1 MRERKDDGEKVN
13 SASSAKGE
21 SKMYQGRI
29 KM

>member
-13 SASSAKGE
+13 GASSAEEE